1 MNLYDRIREIVNP
14 DAFDDKRVVAFGLGS
29 GGSIT
34 VLELAKCGVSNFELV
49 DPDHLDLSNIV
60 RHVCGLRDIGRNKA
74 DAMRDEILNRNC
86 SACVGAHAFDIMEDY
101 QRTADLIRHADLV
114 LAGTDNE
121 PSKHRINLISLEA
134 GVPVI
139 YAAAYHRAFCGEV
152 FRVIPG
158 RTPCY
163 ACFAHALGR
172 TEAVENTD
180 RNTLRYDDPEMEHA
194 LSTSPGLGMDIA
206 AIALIAS
213 KLALMTL
220 LEGTRWAMPPF
231 SGNYIFWG
239 NRPLDNGLV
248 TQYWERK
255 FWQVQRNPRCLICSS
270 TGSDRNKILYEEIM
284 NGLGGAA

>member
-14 DAFDDKRVVAFGLGS
+14 DVLENKRVVAFGLGS

-34 VLELAKCGVSNFELV
+34 VLELAKCGVGNFVLV

-60 RHVCGLRDIGRNKA
+60 RHVCGLNDLGRNKA

-86 SACVGAHAFDIMEDY
+86 NASVRAHAFDIMEDY
-101 QRTADLIRHADLV
+101 QRTADLMRGADLV

-139 YAAAYHRAFCGEV
+139 YAAAFHRAFCGEV

-158 RTPCY
+158 QTPCY
-163 ACFAHALGR
+163 ACFAHSLGR
-172 TEAVENTD
+172 TETIENTD
-180 RNTLRYDDPEMEHA
+180 RSKLRYDDPEMEHA

-220 LEGTRWAMPPF
+220 VEGTRWAMPPLP
-231 SGNYIFWG
+231 GNYIFWG

-255 FWQVQRNPRCLICSS
+255 FWQIQRNPQCLICSVA
-270 TGSDRNKILYEEIM
+270 GSNIEENLYEEIM
-284 NGLGGAA
+284 TGLNGAA